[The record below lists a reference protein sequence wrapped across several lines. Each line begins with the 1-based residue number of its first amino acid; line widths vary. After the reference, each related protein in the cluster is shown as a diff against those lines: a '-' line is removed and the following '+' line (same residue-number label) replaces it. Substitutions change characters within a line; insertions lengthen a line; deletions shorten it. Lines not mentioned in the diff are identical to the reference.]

1 MTNSRLQSEII
12 LQGLWTRYS
21 SWTSRVELVLEYFKI
36 PYTAEYHN
44 IFDPA
49 FRPIHE
55 RLNGRLYPMLQ
66 PDSEDPDFV
75 IDESLAICEYL
86 AETFPERGLWPR
98 DAKLR
103 ALARG
108 AAAQIHAGF
117 NEIRNTYPTNFIAKY
132 TGKVPIND
140 AAAKEIEKMNHLWT
154 NARVQTME
162 RLRELGEE
170 DEGFLF
176 GGFSIAD
183 AFFWPVLWRFRSY
196 QLPLHNISVIQTQ
209 WMSKMW
215 NHPVMQARAADYFKQ
230 AMDPK
235 TQVDKYEDVFKGNPD
250 VKFGSFE
257 EDWNF
262 SIDDR
267 VYT

>member
-1 MTNSRLQSEII
+1 MTDSSPKSEII
-12 LQGLWTRYS
+12 LHGLWTRYS

-55 RLNGRLYPMLQ
+55 RLSGRLYSMLQ

-86 AETFPERGLWPR
+86 AETSPERGLWPR

-132 TGKVPIND
+132 TGKIPIND
-140 AAAKEIEKMNHLWT
+140 AAAKEIAKMNRLWT
-154 NARVQTME
+154 TARIQTME

-209 WMSKMW
+209 WVSKMW

-235 TQVDKYEDVFKGNPD
+235 TQVDKYEDVFRGNPD
-250 VKFGSFE
+250 AEFGSFE
-257 EDWNF
+257 EDWIF
-262 SIDDR
+262 SLDDR
-267 VYT
+267 V